1 MPKLFRSSY
10 RIAVL
15 GGFQT
20 GKTVFTTAL
29 LNHIKH
35 HDPELLK
42 LGKTTNDGPIKITF
56 DEQMPLYGETSDVDR
71 FPYEEYR
78 NNASKKWPK
87 KTKATAA
94 YRCSFF
100 RSDWPNTVGELL
112 VVDVPGERYAD
123 IPMATRS
130 FKQWS
135 QWLLEEV
142 FAGKDNQQLTEE
154 YTKKTFV
161 SGQPIDADSVLK
173 AYKNTLVRL
182 YQSYRPWVTPSTF
195 LLKENGDYHG
205 VSVFSG
211 DISQACCGLS
221 EETQFAPLPKG
232 VKKTDPVLY
241 AQFEKAYG
249 GYRTKLVMP
258 LCSVLKSVNQVIV
271 LVDLTSLLA
280 GNTAMKNGH
289 QDLLKESLNMLSPG
303 FTLIGRLGQFLT
315 TYLTGGHFDGSG
327 IEKLAV
333 VATKVDKVRQ
343 SDLKDD
349 KPGTL
354 LESMVS
360 GIANRLKHK
369 ASGLKVDYFSVAAA
383 KSAFNVVGEPTKK
396 RGVLEGTANEV
407 VSTYLVP
414 PLPDQWPASWKAGE
428 YYFAEVMPGFPDNEQ
443 QCPGH
448 IHMNTIINFLLDFS

>member
-1 MPKLFRSSY
+1 MSMLFRSSY

-35 HDPELLK
+35 HRPELLK
-42 LGKTTNDGPIKITF
+42 LGKTTNNGPIKITF
-56 DEQMPLYGETSDVDR
+56 DEELPLYGKTSDVDR

-78 NNASKKWPK
+78 SEASKDWLE

-100 RSDWPNTVGELL
+100 RSDWGHKAGELL
-112 VVDVPGERYAD
+112 VVDIPGERYAD

-182 YQSYRPWVTPSTF
+182 CKSYRPWVTPSTF

-205 VSVFSG
+205 ESVFDG
-211 DISQACCGLS
+211 DIAQACCGLS
-221 EETQFAPLPKG
+221 EETQFAPLPKS

-258 LCSVLKSVNQVIV
+258 LCSVLKSVNQLIV

-303 FTLIGRLGQFLT
+303 FTWIGRLGQFLT
-315 TYLTGGHFDGSG
+315 TYLTGGNFDGSG

-333 VATKVDKVRQ
+333 VATKVDKVLQ
-343 SDLKDD
+343 SDLEDD
-349 KPGTL
+349 KPLTL
-354 LESMVS
+354 LKSMVS
-360 GIANRLKHK
+360 GISDRLRHR
-369 ASGLKVDYFSVAAA
+369 ASGLKVEYFAVAAA
-383 KSAFNVVGEPTKK
+383 KSVFNVVGEPTKK
-396 RGVLEGTANEV
+396 RGVLDGTANEV
-407 VSTYLVP
+407 VYTVQS
-414 PLPDQWPASWKAGE
+414 LPDQWPASWKAGE
-428 YYFAEVMPGFPDNEQ
+428 YYFADVMPVFPDSVQ
-443 QCPGH
+443 HCPDH
-448 IHMNTIINFLLDFS
+448 IHMDKIMGFLLDFS